1 MIYLSLI
8 QNVALLVALSFV
20 HGLLI
25 RRLSRHGNGYALVSG
40 LLFGGVALVGMMT
53 PMQLAPGLIFDGR
66 SIILSAAGLFG
77 GPLTAA
83 VAALPAAV
91 YRGWLGGVGAPMGV
105 AVIIGSAAIG
115 TAWYYLRR
123 DRLWSAN
130 WWGLYLFGLLVHLW
144 MIGCMFLLPEP
155 TRSTVQAVVTL
166 PVLAIYPLASLLVCQ
181 LFLLMERHIATEQ
194 ELIASEAR
202 LRTLI
207 NTMPDIVCFKDAE
220 GRWLVANDF
229 DIILFGLQGIDY
241 KGKTDAELAE
251 YSPFY
256 RQAFLACKDSDR
268 LAWLQGSTLRC
279 DEEIPC
285 PDGSSKTFDM
295 IKVPTFDQQGR
306 PTGLIVVGRD
316 VSERVLAE
324 RRQEDARRFLQT
336 ILDAIPDKIFIKNAD
351 GIYLGCNQAFAE
363 KYLGLPKDEIIGR
376 RDHEIVPDRDQAVHY
391 RETDQQ
397 AMADGTTLRLE
408 VPITL
413 ANGQQTVVEALKT
426 PFCDANRQPLGVV
439 GIARD
444 ISDRKQMEAEL
455 ARERDYLQTLF
466 EYNGTANLIVSPER
480 IMLKVNVQLCEIF
493 GYTEA
498 ELQGQSVRLL
508 HLDQQHYEAWAPTFL
523 QARDGRTHLQAEY
536 PLRRKDG
543 STIWGFL
550 TGVRMQL
557 PDGTTGVVW
566 SIIDITERK
575 QAEEVLLAAKDA
587 AESASRAKS
596 EFLANMSHEIRTPMN
611 GVIGMAHLLRTT
623 ELTPEQERYLTNIEN
638 SSSTLVTLISDILD
652 LSRIEAGRMVLDK
665 ADFSLRSCIEE
676 LLAGQQYAIHQKG
689 LSITTEIDP
698 RVPELV
704 RGDQL
709 RTRQILMNL
718 LGNAIKF
725 TDQGTITVTVQV
737 DDTPAELLQVQL
749 TIADSGIGINA
760 AVLDEIFAPFTQ
772 ADSSTTRKYGGTGLG
787 LTICRRLAAL
797 MGGRIWAESTP
808 GIGSSFHV
816 SLPYALPE
824 KSHQEELVQRA
835 ELQAAAKPLTLLLA
849 EDNQVNAEF
858 VVKVLSRAGHQVS
871 VVENGQQAL
880 EYLEIQQV
888 DCVLMDIQMP
898 LMGGDEATR
907 IIRLQEQG
915 TGGHLPIIALTAHA
929 MDDERE
935 RLLMQGF
942 DAHISKPVDIP
953 LLLQQLQQLTQ
964 KGSP

>member
-1 MIYLSLI
+1 MIRLCITLCSCCLVLLSTTLP
-8 QNVALLVALSFV
+8 AL
-20 HGLLI
+20 G
-25 RRLSRHGNGYALVSG
+25 HGNDNSPLNHYQLLPLLVSG
-40 LLFGGVALVGMMT
+40 LIIAAL
-53 PMQLAPGLIFDGR
+53 
-66 SIILSAAGLFG
+66 AGL
-77 GPLTAA
+77 
-83 VAALPAAV
+83 AL
-91 YRGWLGGVGAPMGV
+91 MFF
-105 AVIIGSAAIG
+105 
-115 TAWYYLRR
+115 
-123 DRLWSAN
+123 RLNKRLIKESSERLQAEQD
-130 WWGLYLFGLLVHLW
+130 LV
-144 MIGCMFLLPEP
+144 
-155 TRSTVQAVVTL
+155 T
-166 PVLAIYPLASLLVCQ
+166 
-181 LFLLMERHIATEQ
+181 
-194 ELIASEAR
+194 SEAR
-202 LRTLI
+202 LRALI
-207 NTMPDIVCFKDAE
+207 NAMPDIVCFKDAG

-229 DIILFGLQGIDY
+229 AIALFGLEGVDY
-241 KGKTDAELAE
+241 IGRTDLELAE

-256 RQAFLACKDSDR
+256 RHAFLASKDSDR
-268 LAWLQGSTLRC
+268 LAWLQGSVLRC
-279 DEEIPC
+279 DEEMPR

-295 IKVPTFDQQGR
+295 IKVPTYDDQGR
-306 PTGLIVVGRD
+306 PAGLIVVGRD
-316 VSERVLAE
+316 VSERVQWE
-324 RRQEDARRFLQT
+324 RRQESDHRFLQA
-336 ILDAIPDKIFIKNAD
+336 ILDAIPDKIFIKSAD
-351 GIYLGCNQAFAE
+351 GIYLGCNQAFAGR
-363 KYLGLPKDEIIGR
+363 YLGLPKDEIIGR
-376 RDHEIVPDRDQAVHY
+376 RDHDLERNRAQAPRY
-391 RETDQQ
+391 RETDLQ
-397 AMADGTTLRLE
+397 ALASEDTLRLE

-413 ANGQQTVVEALKT
+413 ANGQQTVVEVLKT
-426 PFCDANRQPLGVV
+426 RFCDAADQPVGVV

-480 IMLKVNVQLCEIF
+480 IMLKVNHQFCELF
-493 GYTEA
+493 GYDEA
-498 ELQGQSVRLL
+498 ELLGQSVRLL
-508 HLDQQHYEAWAPTFL
+508 HLEQQHFEAWAPTFL

-550 TGVRMQL
+550 TGVRMVL
-557 PDGTTGVVW
+557 PDSTTGVVW

-575 QAEEVLLAAKDA
+575 QAEAVLLAAKDA

-652 LSRIEAGRMVLDK
+652 LSRIEAGRMELET
-665 ADFSLRSCIEE
+665 ADFSLRSCISE

-689 LSITTEIDP
+689 LSITTAIDP
-698 RVPELV
+698 RLPELV

-709 RTRQILMNL
+709 RTRQILLNL

-725 TDQGTITVTVQV
+725 TGQGGITVTVQV
-737 DDTPAELLQVQL
+737 DSSPAEPLQVQL
-749 TIADSGIGINA
+749 TIADTGIGISPA
-760 AVLDEIFAPFTQ
+760 ALDEIFSPFTQ

-808 GIGSSFHV
+808 GSGSSFHV
-816 SLPYALPE
+816 SLPFALPDE
-824 KSHQEELVQRA
+824 PRQEELPQ
-835 ELQAAAKPLTLLLA
+835 KPVPQVPVRQLTLLLA

-858 VVKVLSRAGHQVS
+858 IVKVLGRAGHRIS

-880 EYLEIQQV
+880 EYLETHQV
-888 DCVLMDIQMP
+888 DAVLMDIQMP
-898 LMGGDEATR
+898 VMGGDEAAR
-907 IIRLQEQG
+907 IIRLQEQV

-942 DAHISKPVDIP
+942 DAHISKPVDIA

-964 KGSP
+964 KEHP